1 MTRQAQ
7 RLGDLAAGTVVVR
20 ERVHVK
26 ASGPPPRFT
35 LAPDTV
41 LDTSAISTAE
51 VAAVAD
57 FLARRESLL
66 PEARRTLATSLANG
80 LRARVPGRVEA
91 STTAE
96 TFLEQFVASRRCA

>member
-1 MTRQAQ
+1 
-7 RLGDLAAGTVVVR
+7 L
-20 ERVHVK
+20 
-26 ASGPPPRFT
+26 PRFT

-57 FLARRESLL
+57 FLARRETLL
-66 PEARRTLATSLANG
+66 PEARRSLAGSLANG

-91 STTAE
+91 SATAE
-96 TFLEQFVASRRCA
+96 TFLEQLVASHGARD